1 MAKERVAGG
10 LQQSQRSRRVNLV
23 LLAVL
28 SVLLLDGSRQAS
40 ASLLWDW
47 RYTGSGVIASGT
59 LSTEDKPDP
68 DGFYR
73 IIGITGTVNES
84 AITGLQKTDTA
95 IPGNS
100 GFVVDNLIGSTPPLL
115 TTHGFGFSVSNG
127 DYHNPFFIGGYRDY
141 MSVPPY
147 VDGAGGEPA
156 IDFKAALS
164 KKPN

>member
-1 MAKERVAGG
+1 VKLR
-10 LQQSQRSRRVNLV
+10 

-28 SVLLLDGSRQAS
+28 SVLLLDGGRQVW

-47 RYTGSGVIASGT
+47 SYTGSGVNASGT
-59 LSTEDKPDP
+59 FSTEDGPDA

-73 IIGITGTVNES
+73 ITGITGTVNEE
-84 AITGLQKTDTA
+84 AITGLQRTGTA

-100 GFVVDNLIGSTPPLL
+100 GYVVDNLISSATPQL
-115 TTHGFGFSVSNG
+115 TMHGFGFSVSNG

-147 VDGAGGEPA
+147 IDGAGVEPA

-164 KKPN
+164 RKPD